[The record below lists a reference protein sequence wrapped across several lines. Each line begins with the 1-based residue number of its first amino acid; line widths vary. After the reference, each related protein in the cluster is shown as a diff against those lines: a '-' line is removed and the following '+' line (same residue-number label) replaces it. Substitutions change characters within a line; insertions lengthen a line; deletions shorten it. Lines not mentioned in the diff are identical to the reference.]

1 MYEAL
6 PMTNF
11 SCTCSLVDKKNQKW
25 GCTCPSW
32 SKSIPDDVMGVH
44 LKVKQE
50 VDKKKE
56 ETLAAGKEYL
66 PITNDMI
73 VSSCIQVKR
82 KSCN

>member
-1 MYEAL
+1 
-6 PMTNF
+6 
-11 SCTCSLVDKKNQKW
+11 
-25 GCTCPSW
+25 
-32 SKSIPDDVMGVH
+32 MGVH

-73 VSSCIQVKR
+73 ISSCIQVR
-82 KSCN
+82 LG